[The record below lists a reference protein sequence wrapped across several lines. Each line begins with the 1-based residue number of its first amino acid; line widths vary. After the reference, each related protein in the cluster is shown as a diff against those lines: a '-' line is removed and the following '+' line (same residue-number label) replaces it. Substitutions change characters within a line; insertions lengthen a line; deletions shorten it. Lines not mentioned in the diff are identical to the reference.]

1 MDEVDLLSNP
11 SLSSSL
17 DDTFYILKKT
27 LYRLVSTA
35 SIDTLV
41 VMCKEVRRIM
51 EKDVAD
57 IWRGVMD
64 GAFKEVASGGGVG
77 RTREEERERREY
89 DARVTFVVSTVDL
102 TFELH

>member
-41 VMCKEVRRIM
+41 VMCKEMRRIM

-57 IWRGVMD
+57 VWKGVMD
-64 GAFKEVASGGGVG
+64 GAFKDIGASAGVG
-77 RTREEERERREY
+77 RTREEERERREH
-89 DARVTFVVSTVDL
+89 DARVTFVVSPSQVWR
-102 TFELH
+102 